1 MSYEQVRMALEDMNA
16 MEILEMLS
24 LERTDDL
31 LLALDSYLTDNHA
44 LVEANFEAN
53 GVL

>member
-1 MSYEQVRMALEDMNA
+1 MSYEQVHMALEDMNA
-16 MEILEMLS
+16 TEILEMLS

-31 LLALDSYLTDNHA
+31 LLALDSYLTDCHA
-44 LVEANFEAN
+44 LIEANLKAN